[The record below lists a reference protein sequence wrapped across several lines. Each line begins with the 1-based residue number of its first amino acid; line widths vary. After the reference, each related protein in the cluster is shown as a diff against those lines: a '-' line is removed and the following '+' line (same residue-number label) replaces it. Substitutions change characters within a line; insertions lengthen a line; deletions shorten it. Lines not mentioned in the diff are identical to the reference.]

1 MPDKDK
7 SEFVST
13 ASDRGMVKRQRQP
26 LFEREIIS
34 PGVDLHE
41 AITKTYFE
49 TEDMVN
55 KAARYFS
62 HMQKF
67 NKNGK
72 MDRQINAG
80 LMKINGNKAIGARFM
95 KLGVQAH
102 GGLFWDSD
110 ASKEDKKYLA
120 KLQEKDRRDDGRN
133 GHERERE

>member
-1 MPDKDK
+1 MPEEEIK
-7 SEFVST
+7 STEPN
-13 ASDRGMVKRQRQP
+13 RGMAKRMKQSQ
-26 LFEREIIS
+26 FANDVIA

-49 TEDMVN
+49 TEEMVN

-62 HMQKF
+62 HLQMF
-67 NKNGK
+67 NKNHK

-110 ASKEDKKYLA
+110 ASPKDKEYLA
-120 KLQEKDRRDDGRN
+120 KLQSKDRREDNRN
-133 GHERERE
+133 GDREPVRQ